1 MLQYGA
7 AKIPLLPLAAQKTKG
22 KPEKRTALSSKI
34 TKTQNSEKLDNK
46 EYRGVGEIGNYG
58 KMGKKSE
65 IGKLRTSEIGKL
77 QDAGKIRKWEKREMG
92 KRY

>member
-1 MLQYGA
+1 MLQRGA
-7 AKIPLLPLAAQKTKG
+7 AKIPLLPLAAQKKKG
-22 KPEKRTALSSKI
+22 KPEKRTALFSKI

-46 EYRGVGEIGNYG
+46 ENWGVGEIRNYG
-58 KMGKKSE
+58 EMGKKSE

-77 QDAGKIRKWEKREMG
+77 QDTGKIRKWEKRDVG